1 MYSTPAYYKEGA
13 AQSIKA
19 LFDKS
24 LTNLENTVE
33 NYIDYYS
40 AVFKKMMAEQKPP
53 QTRLDPK
60 KMIEF
65 GDTYITANLIGLC
78 E

>member
-40 AVFKKMMAEQKPP
+40 AVFKKMMAE
-53 QTRLDPK
+53 
-60 KMIEF
+60 
-65 GDTYITANLIGLC
+65 
-78 E
+78 